1 MLSRICQERD
11 AESAMRRALA
21 TLRFIFVAVDV
32 TAPSV
37 GNRRYSLAGHFRSHS
52 GNSSS
57 REQRA
62 RLARRTDSSRAPA
75 GASQIAAMLG
85 DADNGAVA
93 AAVGGRAVVG
103 GACSDDASWDEG
115 YGGCGSYA
123 PGQENEGY
131 CVEDVACDSCLCSCA
146 QECVG
151 GGAGAG
157 QGSGGGAGGVAGGAA
172 ECVDDELFDGGFG
185 NCST

>member
-37 GNRRYSLAGHFRSHS
+37 GDRRHSLAGHFSSHS
-52 GNSSS
+52 GDSSS

-62 RLARRTDSSRAPA
+62 RLARRADSSSAPA
-75 GASQIAAMLG
+75 V
-85 DADNGAVA
+85 AVA
-93 AAVGGRAVVG
+93 AAVDGRAVVG
-103 GACSDDASWDEG
+103 GACSDDVSWDGG

-131 CVEDVACDSCLCSCA
+131 CVEDGACDSCLCSCA

-157 QGSGGGAGGVAGGAA
+157 QGSGGGDGAGAGGAA